1 MADRVDY
8 FFREK
13 VTADELNLGFELLE
27 EADEKRATDM
37 GVVGIVTGMAVTQH
51 APVANL
57 TLDLTAP
64 GIAYDPSGQRIFF
77 ATPQTADLSVDE
89 NGVSTAVSAA
99 GKEKV
104 VSLYAK
110 FDRALSD
117 PRIDGNSLEV
127 FFRRDESFKLVVD
140 QGAEAPAGTATPPG
154 LRPDAIL
161 LCDATRRFGQTQL
174 LAADL
179 SFARRQNYVLGLAS
193 PLAVDADFVHFHPAA
208 RRAQAPFEAID
219 SELGAHY
226 AGADG
231 RHAAQDVDAA
241 PLTGAP
247 NHHPA
252 GTVQAG
258 LQAVEDDL
266 NAQVA
271 NLAAP
276 AGAGLVGSAALTGA
290 AKSHAAGTVAQALQG
305 LEDDVNAVVAD
316 LASQAAGKGT
326 ALVGHQGS
334 AGAPDSIPAST
345 LLTALDALLKLLNER
360 AKLSG
365 AIFSGPVLFK
375 VGAKAPAGKAIEA
388 GVVRADAGV
397 GGAMGFRFGATAD
410 GLEWDPALGGVAVVK
425 AGVPAPLMAGLV
437 EIPMGPGTILAQHLN
452 SGAANP
458 NTRFYQD
465 TADLLIAINAYWNGA
480 AWQAAVTGDYS
491 ALLRFSR
498 FALSVSQKN
507 PTTGTWTN
515 WDKTAT
521 LDLPSGEWIANGPE
535 AGMFGI
541 GSGNNGAVPY
551 ADVAINFKRS
561 FAATPSSVTHTKI
574 DDFNIDEATYPA
586 IYNLRSQGCSVY
598 AWGKAAGH
606 FYWNGTYQANP

>member
-8 FFREK
+8 YFREK

-27 EADEKRATDM
+27 EADEKRTTDL
-37 GVVGIVTGMAVTQH
+37 GVVGVVTGMAVTPH

-57 TLDLTAP
+57 TVDLTAP

-89 NGVSTAVSAA
+89 NGVSTAISAV

-117 PRIDGNSLEV
+117 PRIDGNSQEV
-127 FFRRDESFKLVVD
+127 YFRSDESFKLVVG
-140 QGAEAPAGTATPPG
+140 QGAEAPAGTATPPA
-154 LRPDAIL
+154 LRTDAIL
-161 LCDATRRFGQTQL
+161 LCDATRRFGQTQI
-174 LAADL
+174 LAADI
-179 SFARRQNYVLGLAS
+179 SFARRQSYVLGLAS
-193 PLAVDADFVHFHPAA
+193 TLSVDDDFVHFHPAA
-208 RRAQAPFEAID
+208 KTAQATFEAID
-219 SELGAHY
+219 GELGAHY
-226 AGADG
+226 TGADG
-231 RHAAQDVDAA
+231 RHAAKDVDAA

-247 NHHPA
+247 NSHPA

-290 AKSHAAGTVAQALQG
+290 AKSHPAGTVAQALQG
-305 LEDDVNAVVAD
+305 LEDDVNAVIAD

-334 AGAPDSIPAST
+334 PGGPDSLPAAT
-345 LLTALDALLKLLNER
+345 LQSSLDALLSFINER

-365 AIFSGPVLFK
+365 AAFWGPVVFR
-375 VGAKAPAGKAIEA
+375 VGAKAPSGKSIEA

-397 GGAMGFRFGATAD
+397 GGLMGFRFGPAGD
-410 GLEWDPALGGVAVVK
+410 GLVWDPVLRGVAVVTG
-425 AGVPAPLMAGLV
+425 GVPAPLRAGLV
-437 EIPMGPGTILAQHLN
+437 EVPTAPGTTLAQHLD

-465 TADLLIAINAYWNGA
+465 TGDLLIAINAYWNGA
-480 AWQAAVTGDYS
+480 AWQAGVAGDYS

-507 PTTGTWTN
+507 PTAGTWTT
-515 WDKTAT
+515 WDKTT
-521 LDLPSGEWIANGPE
+521 SLDLPSGEWTANGPE
-535 AGMFGI
+535 TGMFGI

-561 FAATPSSVTHTKI
+561 FAATPSSVTHSKI
-574 DDFNIDEATYPA
+574 DDSNIDDTYYPG
-586 IYNLRSQGCSVY
+586 IYNIRAEGCSVF
-598 AWGKAAGH
+598 ASGKAAGI